1 MSKEKTAAQRINT
14 LREEICEHNHKY
26 YVLDAPEIPD
36 AEYDRLMLELQSLE
50 KEFPQLVTEDSPT
63 QRVGAEPLKEFAQV
77 THRVPMLS
85 LGNAFS
91 DDDIEDFHRR
101 VTEYLEVDDLEYMVE
116 PKLDGLA
123 ISLRYENGILVQ
135 AATRGD
141 GATGEDVT
149 HNIRTVKSIPLHL
162 RGGHI
167 PDTLEVRGEVF
178 MPKKG
183 FDQLNARQIETGEKE
198 FANPRN
204 AAAGSLRQLDSS
216 IAASRPLAMY
226 VYGVGEISDSLKWDS
241 HYEMLQVFK
250 DLGLPVCPEVEKVQG
265 VLGLLNY
272 YRNLSEKRISLPYE
286 IDGVVYKV
294 NDLAFQTRLGFVSRA
309 PRWAIAHKFPAQEE
323 LSTVLDIDVQVGRT
337 GALTPVARLEPV
349 FVGGVTV
356 TNATLHNQDEL
367 ERKDI
372 RIGDTVIIRRAGDVI
387 PQVVS
392 VVPSKRPEKTEKFK
406 LPDKCPVC
414 DSAVLRIEGEAVAR
428 CTGGLFCAAQ
438 RKEAIKHFASRKAM
452 DIDGLGDK
460 LVDQLFEADLIK
472 TVADLF
478 QLKLK
483 ADDLL
488 KLERMGEKSVEN
500 LLAAIEKS
508 KQTTLPRFLYS
519 LGIREVGEATA
530 LALASH
536 FTTLEE
542 IEEAD
547 SDTLQKV
554 SDVGPIVA
562 KHIAVFFEQPHN
574 REVVASLL
582 QAGIRWPAYIREN
595 SGQILDKKT
604 FVLTGTLSSMGRSE
618 AKAAL
623 QALGA
628 KVTGSVSKNTHF
640 VIAGADPGS
649 KVDKANKLGIRV
661 LDEDEFERLLLQPEE
676 FV

>member
-1 MSKEKTAAQRINT
+1 MPKEKNATQRINT
-14 LREEICEHNHKY
+14 LREEIREHNYKY

-77 THRVPMLS
+77 RHRVPMLS

-91 DDDIEDFHRR
+91 EEDVQDFHRR
-101 VTEYLEVDDLEYMVE
+101 VTEYLDVNDIEYMVE

-123 ISLRYENGILVQ
+123 ISLRYENGVLVE
-135 AATRGD
+135 AVTRGD

-149 HNIRTVKSIPLHL
+149 HNIRTIKSIPLHL
-162 RGGHI
+162 RGKNI
-167 PDTLEVRGEVF
+167 PDLLEVRGEVF

-183 FDQLNARQIETGEKE
+183 FDQLNARQIEAGEKE

-216 IAASRPLAMY
+216 ITASRSLAMY
-226 VYGVGEISDSLKWDS
+226 VYGVGEKSDSLEWGS
-241 HYEMLQVFK
+241 HHEILYAFK

-265 VLGLLNY
+265 VQGLLNY
-272 YRNLSEKRISLPYE
+272 YQQLGEKRNSLPYE

-294 NDLAFQTRLGFVSRA
+294 NNRVFQTRLGFVSRA

-323 LSTVLDIDVQVGRT
+323 LSKVLDIDVQVGRT

-392 VVPSKRPEKTEKFK
+392 VVLSRRPEKTKKFK
-406 LPDKCPVC
+406 LPDRCPVC
-414 DSAVLRIEGEAVAR
+414 DSAVMRVEGEAVAR

-478 QLKLK
+478 HLN

-500 LLAAIEKS
+500 LLVAINKS

-530 LALASH
+530 LALANH
-536 FTTLEE
+536 FADLKK

-554 SDVGPIVA
+554 PDVGPVVA

-574 REVVASLL
+574 REVVDSLL
-582 QAGIRWPAYIREN
+582 NAGITWPAYIREN

-618 AKAAL
+618 AKAKL

-640 VIAGADPGS
+640 VVAGADPGS
-649 KVDKANKLGIRV
+649 KVDKANKLGVRV
-661 LDEDEFERLLLQPEE
+661 LDEDEFERLLEQPEE